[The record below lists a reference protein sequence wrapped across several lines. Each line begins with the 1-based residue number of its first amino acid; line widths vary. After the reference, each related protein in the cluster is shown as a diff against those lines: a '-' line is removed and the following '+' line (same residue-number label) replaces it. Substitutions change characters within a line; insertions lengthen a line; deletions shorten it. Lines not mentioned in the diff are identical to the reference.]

1 MLGSAAVVKRAQ
13 VSLQKHLDYIV
24 DFEGFSLLFRAN
36 KNSTEFIQYRRRDY
50 TKTHAAELS
59 QQILEHLPE
68 PKDDSMAAAIAL
80 QYLIKTSAL
89 LCYSAPDHCGNGH
102 YWLVDRDTLDV
113 FDPTGGRFTDAQRAL
128 IYAAGEACDLVDL
141 VEAAGLRI
149 FELMVQI
156 QTTAVRFEV
165 DEIITP
171 DNKNESTF
179 LREKWSMN
187 YLYQRGVFG
196 TFK

>member
-1 MLGSAAVVKRAQ
+1 MLGFATVVSCAR
-13 VSLQKHLDYIV
+13 VSVQKHLDYIV
-24 DFEGFSLLFRAN
+24 DFENFSLVFRAK
-36 KNSTEFIQYRRRDY
+36 KNSTELIQYRRSDY
-50 TKTHAAELS
+50 TKAHVARFSE
-59 QQILEHLPE
+59 QILEHLPE
-68 PKDDSMAAAIAL
+68 PKDDSKAAAIAL

-149 FELMVQI
+149 FELMMQI